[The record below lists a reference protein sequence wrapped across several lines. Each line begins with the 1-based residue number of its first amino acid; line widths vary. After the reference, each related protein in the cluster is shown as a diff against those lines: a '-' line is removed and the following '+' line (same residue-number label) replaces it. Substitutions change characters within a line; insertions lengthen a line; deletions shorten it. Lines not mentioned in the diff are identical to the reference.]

1 MPYNSDCSLYFVMYC
16 RRLGQ
21 RRYNST
27 GWLCMRISLNKIYS
41 IIDQQIA
48 YNFVH
53 YSEYLYH
60 TLPFIETKIINPFF
74 YFKDLNQSVGI
85 LANRRIF
92 IHANVPLVENLF
104 SLKCWIKELK
114 QKSFLPL
121 LLLPFT
127 LSLYASPFHSLSLS
141 LSYLSLPLYISSFTF
156 ISLSLLL
163 SLSLSPSL
171 CLLSIILFFRPC
183 LFSQITKKYIKLRPL

>member
-92 IHANVPLVENLF
+92 IHENVPLVENLF

-114 QKSFLPL
+114 QKSSLPL

-141 LSYLSLPLYISSFTF
+141 LLSLPPSLYLSFYLYIS
-156 ISLSLLL
+156 LSPSL
-163 SLSLSPSL
+163 SLSLSFSL
-171 CLLSIILFFRPC
+171 SSLYHS
-183 LFSQITKKYIKLRPL
+183 LFSSLFIQLDY